1 MAKAFCSVVLWLCF
15 ISPAFAV
22 DTKAPS
28 WAELTPAQ
36 KEILAP
42 LEQDWNSMESQR
54 RKKWLKMA
62 EHYPQMTP
70 EQQQRVQSRMREWV
84 ALTPEQRAQARARYK
99 KMEKLPPEKRQEIK
113 RKWNQYQEERDRK
126 SRTAPQPL
134 TPPAAP
140 TMAPQ
145 PAR

>member
-1 MAKAFCSVVLWLCF
+1 
-15 ISPAFAV
+15 
-22 DTKAPS
+22 
-28 WAELTPAQ
+28 
-36 KEILAP
+36 
-42 LEQDWNSMESQR
+42 
-54 RKKWLKMA
+54 
-62 EHYPQMTP
+62 
-70 EQQQRVQSRMREWV
+70 VQSRMREWV
-84 ALTPEQRAQARARYK
+84 ELTPEQRAQARARYK

-140 TMAPQ
+140 NMAPQ